1 MLVQFIVDNYLSFGS
16 RQEFNLF
23 VGKTRAHQGRVTQ
36 VQDKNILKFAAL
48 FGANA
53 SGKTNLI
60 KAMAFMDYAIE
71 RGKLP
76 KSCFQSYCRTH
87 ETNAKRNSYFE
98 TIIVINNIFYSYG
111 FEAILSEGSFKS
123 EWLIQLDMHGDEKPI
138 FVRDLVSG
146 KTEIEWAL
154 PAPSKQRFTMYADDL
169 RNDQSTLLL
178 SMMNTGKKELYKDFP
193 DLALLGEVFKWYSN
207 SFNASKP
214 FEPITSGDRY
224 LIDEKLEELA
234 SLLKKFDT
242 DIQGIVKREIQN
254 VDLLP
259 HLNQALENAKQEI
272 QHIFA
277 KDDKVKELAMILRD
291 ADSFICFTQKR
302 DEEDIKIKKLFF
314 EHSDG
319 QMYSI
324 GEESDGTIRIMDL
337 AEILLATEPKVF
349 VIDELDRCLHPQL
362 SYRFVQSVLAHL
374 EKYPIQVIVTS
385 HESRL
390 LDLDLLRRDEIWFVE
405 KRKSESILYS
415 LEEFNERNDRKI
427 DKAYLD
433 GRYGGVPLF
442 ETLFPSEE

>member
-1 MLVQFIVDNYLSFGS
+1 
-16 RQEFNLF
+16 
-23 VGKTRAHQGRVTQ
+23 
-36 VQDKNILKFAAL
+36 
-48 FGANA
+48 
-53 SGKTNLI
+53 
-60 KAMAFMDYAIE
+60 
-71 RGKLP
+71 
-76 KSCFQSYCRTH
+76 
-87 ETNAKRNSYFE
+87 
-98 TIIVINNIFYSYG
+98 
-111 FEAILSEGSFKS
+111 
-123 EWLIQLDMHGDEKPI
+123 
-138 FVRDLVSG
+138 
-146 KTEIEWAL
+146 
-154 PAPSKQRFTMYADDL
+154 
-169 RNDQSTLLL
+169 
-178 SMMNTGKKELYKDFP
+178 
-193 DLALLGEVFKWYSN
+193 
-207 SFNASKP
+207 
-214 FEPITSGDRY
+214 
-224 LIDEKLEELA
+224 
-234 SLLKKFDT
+234 
-242 DIQGIVKREIQN
+242 
-254 VDLLP
+254 
-259 HLNQALENAKQEI
+259 
-272 QHIFA
+272 
-277 KDDKVKELAMILRD
+277 MILRD
-291 ADSFICFTQKR
+291 ADSFICFAQKR